1 MIHRPLLTDEGT
13 LIVFK
18 LFILRSKV
26 QGWSCTSYAFVSHGV
41 STQLCARIVVG
52 RHL

>member
-18 LFILRSKV
+18 PFILGSKV
-26 QGWSCTSYAFVSHGV
+26 GLA
-41 STQLCARIVVG
+41 
-52 RHL
+52 HLMPLFLVELVHNCVPGLW